1 MKNNEKSFIKLN
13 LINKI
18 DKGRMNVYYEKCK
31 Y

>member
-1 MKNNEKSFIKLN
+1 MNNNEKTFIKLN

-18 DKGRMNVYYEKCK
+18 DKGRMNVYIRRCK